1 MKNRGNIFVF
11 CLLLASVIIMNSCVK
26 ENNGKTIALVGTEYY
41 IDSLLSVIPDSI
53 QEKFITVFGAIPEGP
68 IPPKV
73 EGSYVVESNMLV
85 SNNQHLPTPSCYP
98 NAYVR
103 FSEQHNGIAVMDLYD
118 GDEQRTDTVF
128 VMGNATGFMVYCMED
143 KVVEGMNYNME
154 RGVMIGGKIRDEG
167 IAEFT
172 MAFIVKKVDGE
183 GQGNAPSRGS
193 YYIYKD
199 NDGLAARCEWPWQ

>member
-26 ENNGKTIALVGTEYY
+26 ENNGKTIAHIGTEYY

-68 IPPKV
+68 IPPKI

-118 GDEQRTDTVF
+118 GDEQRTETVF
-128 VMGNATGFMVYCMED
+128 VMGNETGFTVYCLEN
-143 KVVEGMNYNME
+143 KVVEDLNYRME
-154 RGVMIGGKIRDEG
+154 RGVMISGKIRGEG

-172 MAFIVKKVDGE
+172 MAFIVKEVDGE
-183 GQGNAPSRGS
+183 GQGNAPSQGS